1 MSAAHTVFVRTIIK
15 VFFIIFLKDLWMVI
29 SLQSLSFPPILL
41 FFLCPALFVSV
52 CVDAVLS
59 SQVPLT
65 LPADVTEHVRGERN
79 EKHQRLFEASLL
91 HLLYMNNASASVA
104 FRKKYTSVKKAA
116 PKDSCRY
123 PPPLFPSSL
132 LMIVDIFLS
141 FVLTVCYV
149 WTPFISP
156 IFSFLVCCIRLLFQ
170 ALLARKHN
178 VGQCDW

>member
-41 FFLCPALFVSV
+41 FFLCPAPFVSV

-104 FRKKYTSVKKAA
+104 FRKKKIHIGQEGSAQ
-116 PKDSCRY
+116 R
-123 PPPLFPSSL
+123 
-132 LMIVDIFLS
+132 FLS
-141 FVLTVCYV
+141 L
-149 WTPFISP
+149 PSP
-156 IFSFLVCCIRLLFQ
+156 IIPIIPFNERRHILKFRAYSMLRLDPIHFPYFLFSRVLYPSFVSGLVSQ
-170 ALLARKHN
+170 KT
-178 VGQCDW
+178 QCGTM